1 MGALLPPPLDGSMS
15 AERQAR
21 SVGTRPSSTPV
32 ARARDVSRPTFSWS
46 AQHPAAW
53 TDEQSYRRMSA
64 VKRPAPHPRS
74 PGGVEASSYDGE
86 AWLSQASYAIHGR
99 WLLVDCFFEWKL
111 YVKRQTDSR
120 RRLAGLSGN
129 APPPGVTWRRRRRRE
144 PEQPMETGQAE
155 VQAQSKVE
163 KAAEAA
169 AAASEYLVQSRLR
182 RERRA
187 LKAGAV
193 PAGYLEPQEGRE
205 ERPLVVSE
213 LNDRQHRAQLS
224 FTEYVATGGRVAT
237 PPRPSKMGGLE
248 AACDQ
253 LEGGLT
259 ALRRMLRGQL
269 GERVDVAEVV
279 RSPAR
284 KHKRQEDEH
293 GRGQRKHP
301 QHGTLHSHRP
311 TIAWQAHHPAA
322 EEGQRDGGEGRP
334 PSPIPRPRAVGPPS
348 FLELSR

>member
-1 MGALLPPPLDGSMS
+1 M
-15 AERQAR
+15 
-21 SVGTRPSSTPV
+21 
-32 ARARDVSRPTFSWS
+32 
-46 AQHPAAW
+46 
-53 TDEQSYRRMSA
+53 
-64 VKRPAPHPRS
+64 
-74 PGGVEASSYDGE
+74 
-86 AWLSQASYAIHGR
+86 
-99 WLLVDCFFEWKL
+99 
-111 YVKRQTDSR
+111 
-120 RRLAGLSGN
+120 
-129 APPPGVTWRRRRRRE
+129 
-144 PEQPMETGQAE
+144 
-155 VQAQSKVE
+155 
-163 KAAEAA
+163 
-169 AAASEYLVQSRLR
+169 
-182 RERRA
+182 
-187 LKAGAV
+187 
-193 PAGYLEPQEGRE
+193 
-205 ERPLVVSE
+205 VSE

-293 GRGQRKHP
+293 GHGQRKHP

-311 TIAWQAHHPAA
+311 TIAWQAHHPTA
-322 EEGQRDGGEGRP
+322 EEGQRDGAEGRP